1 MAIHHTVV
9 HTVIAERLP
18 VVHVNVMR
26 ASCAVNKSRVLYVAN
41 MTMYKKGIVS
51 VLFNAC
57 LIFFFEE
64 IAVHLCYRKTG
75 KTSCRLS
82 LLCVPLYLKLIQLIL
97 KPYFAINSN
106 HTDSVANLVLISFA
120 INVMP
125 FYTFCPYTNT
135 CFLPVGLFI
144 LARVGFSTTSFVII
158 RHILCRHL
166 SVLSFQAF
174 SDLMYEKHWY

>member
-1 MAIHHTVV
+1 M
-9 HTVIAERLP
+9 
-18 VVHVNVMR
+18 
-26 ASCAVNKSRVLYVAN
+26 
-41 MTMYKKGIVS
+41 VS

-64 IAVHLCYRKTG
+64 IAVHLCHWKTG

-82 LLCVPLYLKLIQLIL
+82 LLCVPLYLKDLKLIQLIL

-135 CFLPVGLFI
+135 RFLPVGLFI
-144 LARVGFSTTSFVII
+144 LARVGFSTTSLVII
-158 RHILCRHL
+158 RHILCHL

>member
-1 MAIHHTVV
+1 M
-9 HTVIAERLP
+9 
-18 VVHVNVMR
+18 
-26 ASCAVNKSRVLYVAN
+26 
-41 MTMYKKGIVS
+41 VS

-64 IAVHLCYRKTG
+64 IAVHLCYWKMD
-75 KTSCRLS
+75 KTSCQLS

-135 CFLPVGLFI
+135 SFLPIGLSI
-144 LARVGFSTTSFVII
+144 LARVGFSMISFVII
-158 RHILCRHL
+158 RHDSLSSVCVILPGLLWSNVRKGL
-166 SVLSFQAF
+166 ELNGAF
-174 SDLMYEKHWY
+174 GVCLV

>member
-1 MAIHHTVV
+1 M
-9 HTVIAERLP
+9 
-18 VVHVNVMR
+18 
-26 ASCAVNKSRVLYVAN
+26 
-41 MTMYKKGIVS
+41 VS

-135 CFLPVGLFI
+135 SFLPIGLSI
-144 LARVGFSTTSFVII
+144 LARVGFSMISFVII
-158 RHILCRHL
+158 RHDSL
-166 SVLSFQAF
+166 SSVWCYPSRPSLI
-174 SDLMYEKHWY
+174 